1 MMQHDWN
8 QHKSKLYPFI
18 VYYLVYTY
26 NIYAHILFIL
36 YLNNIFYFIT
46 FIYITFYIFV
56 KKNNKTP
63 MIAIIK

>member
-36 YLNNIFYFIT
+36 YLNNIFIIYFIT
-46 FIYITFYIFV
+46 LY
-56 KKNNKTP
+56 
-63 MIAIIK
+63 